1 MTASGGLRIAIYGD
15 GRWAADT
22 LERLADAGHRI
33 AGVILR
39 ASPTD
44 TTLGDAA
51 ARLRVPVLRPARVNA
66 PDSMR
71 AIAALQPELG
81 ISVAYNQIL
90 RAPVRDAH
98 TRGVVN
104 FHAGLL
110 PFYRGRNVINWAIIN
125 GESEIG
131 LTAHYVDDGIDTGD
145 IIAQLT
151 LPIGWTDGY
160 GDVLR
165 RVVDRMPS
173 LVVDTV
179 RDLAAGTAQRRCQSD
194 HPGTYFGGRGEG
206 DEWIDWSA
214 SSRTIHNFI
223 RAIST
228 PGPGARTTLED
239 EPVIV
244 WRAFYDPSWP
254 NYVATPGQVVG
265 RHASGALV
273 KTGDSTIL
281 VESIEGAS
289 GPQQPTWP
297 IGTRLGWNWR
307 MGMHAAPVA
316 RPQR

>member
-1 MTASGGLRIAIYGD
+1 MTEGGGLRIAVYGD
-15 GRWAADT
+15 GQWAADT
-22 LERLADAGHRI
+22 VARLADAGHRI

-39 ASPTD
+39 ASPSD
-44 TTLGDAA
+44 STLGDSA
-51 ARLRVPVLRPARVNA
+51 ARMRVPILCPARVNA
-66 PDSMR
+66 PDAVA
-71 AIAALQPELG
+71 AIAALHPELG

-98 TRGVVN
+98 ARGVVN
-104 FHAGLL
+104 FHAGML

-125 GESEIG
+125 GETEIG

-145 IIAQLT
+145 IITQLA
-151 LPIGWTDGY
+151 LPIAWTDDY

-179 RDLAAGTAQRRCQSD
+179 RDIARGTAQRRRQAD
-194 HPGTYFGGRGEG
+194 HPGTYFGGRGDG

-214 SSRTIHNFI
+214 SSRTVHNFI
-223 RAIST
+223 RAIAT
-228 PGPGARTTLED
+228 PGPGARTTLGN
-239 EPVIV
+239 EPVTV

-265 RHASGALV
+265 RHDSGVLV

-281 VESIEGAS
+281 VESVDGPS
-289 GPQQPTWP
+289 GPQRPTWP
-297 IGTRLGWNWR
+297 IGTRLGSNWR
-307 MGMHAAPVA
+307 MGTHAPPVA
-316 RPQR
+316 RPPR